1 MTTTTSSADRPRE
14 RRGSRLAA
22 LLLAL
27 ALLLGLSACGQSD
40 PVCGRWFCV
49 SAETEG
55 LEVPAALFGAEDV
68 SLFLSSD
75 GRGTLSRNG
84 QEGGLRWE
92 RREDALLL
100 DLGEQSLRAL
110 EQDGDLLLSI
120 EPGLTLRFAREDRAA
135 EPAAETAETLCWYGW
150 WEVSN
155 SQGRMP
161 DSWRDCCA
169 ILETGPYGP
178 ELLLWDE
185 DSSRD
190 EPLAAVQLRREG
202 NTLVSAS
209 GFFLRQEL
217 QDGDWRLNPG
227 TEPLELSGAYAGE
240 GEAFDFRILL
250 RPWGALWP
258 EDARRPFH
266 YTDWYLPRID
276 TGEPMPHRIG

>member
-1 MTTTTSSADRPRE
+1 MTTTISSADPPRV
-14 RRGSRLAA
+14 RRGRLAA

-27 ALLLGLSACGQSD
+27 ALLLSLPACGQSD
-40 PVCGRWFCV
+40 PACGRWVCV
-49 SAETEG
+49 SAETES
-55 LEVPAALFGAEDV
+55 LSVPAALFNAADV
-68 SLFLSSD
+68 TLFLSSD

-92 RREDALLL
+92 RREDSLLL
-100 DLGEQSLRAL
+100 DLGEQSLEAL
-110 EQDGDLLLSI
+110 EQDGELLLNT
-120 EPGLTLRFAREDRAA
+120 EPGLSLRFAREDRAA
-135 EPAAETAETLCWYGW
+135 EPAPAESLCWYGW

-169 ILETGPYGP
+169 VVESGPYGP

-190 EPLAAVQLRREG
+190 EPLAAVQLRWEG
-202 NTLVSAS
+202 SALCSVSGA
-209 GFFLRQEL
+209 FLRQEL
-217 QDGDWRLNPG
+217 GDGAWRLDPG
-227 TEPLELSGAYAGE
+227 AEPLELSGSYEGE
-240 GEAFDFRILL
+240 GERFDYRILL

-258 EDARRPFH
+258 EDARRPFR

-276 TGEPMPHRIG
+276 SGEPMPHRIG